1 MCLPTY
7 CFVDNAEDM
16 FDEMLVRRRSPV
28 VSPALQEFKFPCIKV
43 ISGSRSIKFQNV
55 SRLMRHE
62 HAVLVRWLSNDFHL
76 SGGKRNAIEELNV
89 QEKMNFVNGISRPNI
104 KSTWAKQ
111 AEVIEEPYMCSPLQN
126 LLLYFPGC
134 VSADESGN
142 RLFLSDS
149 NHHRVIVSDG
159 DGKILDSIGSGP
171 GFEDGEFESA
181 KLARPAASFYDD
193 DEDCL
198 YIVDSENHAIRRADL
213 ESRVLETVYP
223 KSFSKKNNSIW
234 TWIMD
239 KLGFRIN
246 VDARSEEFDSQ
257 PLVFPWHLLKSTDNT
272 FLIISRSFET
282 LWVID
287 LVSGEMKE
295 CVKGFPN
302 ILETCGQL
310 ITGQVSLLK
319 QLPIDYLKQQ
329 TDVNCSQEFPY
340 ATLISNLTTFENDI
354 VLCDT
359 VAHRVLKISRESG
372 ACSNFQLSNFG
383 ILGLPFWLSFPLERV
398 FSVAG
403 GSADH
408 LEHFSLLPG
417 RVDIRLN
424 IDIPVDTEL
433 VEPLQE
439 GCIWRQA
446 RGAAAVILGA
456 KDVVGSSEKAGVS
469 QQWYDELDN
478 LAFSTPGLEMAIEED
493 DATSDVQYQDERL
506 HIDCA
511 VNTSPGTSELI
522 IHAALYLK
530 LRRHLDPE
538 EDGHQKYA
546 ARIADIL
553 NPGRGEGMGKNSCTQ
568 LLLKSNCNLRDLIFV
583 RPLHVRINL
592 DTLDHPKADNSK
604 DIILTD
610 SAIEVNVSL

>member
-1 MCLPTY
+1 MAYASHL
-7 CFVDNAEDM
+7 
-16 FDEMLVRRRSPV
+16 
-28 VSPALQEFKFPCIKV
+28 IKH
-43 ISGSRSIKFQNV
+43 SKKQLRNV
-55 SRLMRHE
+55 SSLMRHE
-62 HAVLVRWLSNDFHL
+62 HAGLVRWLSNDFHL
-76 SGGKRNAIEELNV
+76 SSGKRTVIEELNV
-89 QEKMNFVNGISRPNI
+89 QENMNFDNGISRPNL
-104 KSTWAKQ
+104 KTTWAKQ
-111 AEVIEEPYMCSPLQN
+111 ADVIKEPYMCSPLQN

-149 NHHRVIVSDG
+149 NHHRVILSDG
-159 DGKILDSIGSGP
+159 NGKILDSIGSGP

-223 KSFSKKNNSIW
+223 KSLSKKNNSIW

-246 VDARSEEFDSQ
+246 VNARSEEFDSQ
-257 PLVFPWHLLKSTDNT
+257 PLVFPWHLLKSMDNT

-295 CVKGFPN
+295 CIKGFPN

-310 ITGQVSLLK
+310 IAGKISLLK

-329 TDVNCSQEFPY
+329 TDVNCSLKEFPY
-340 ATLISNLTTFENDI
+340 ATLVSNLTTFENDI

-372 ACSNFQLSNFG
+372 ACSNLQLSNFG
-383 ILGLPFWLSFPLERV
+383 ILGLPFWLSFPVERV
-398 FSVAG
+398 YSVAG
-403 GSADH
+403 ASADH
-408 LEHFSLLPG
+408 IEHVSLLPG
-417 RVDIRLN
+417 RVDMRLN
-424 IDIPVDTEL
+424 IDIPMDTEL

-446 RGAAAVILGA
+446 RGSATVILGA
-456 KDVVGSSEKAGVS
+456 EDVVGSSEKAGVS

-478 LAFSTPGLEMAIEED
+478 LAFSTPGLEMATEED
-493 DATSDVQYQDERL
+493 NATSDVNYQDERL

-530 LRRHLDPE
+530 LRRHLDLE
-538 EDGHQKYA
+538 EGGQQKHA

-553 NPGRGEGMGKNSCTQ
+553 NPGRGEGLEKDSCIQ
-568 LLLKSNCNLRDLIFV
+568 LLLKSNCNLRDLVFV
-583 RPLHVRINL
+583 KPLHVKIKL

>member
-1 MCLPTY
+1 MAYASHL
-7 CFVDNAEDM
+7 
-16 FDEMLVRRRSPV
+16 
-28 VSPALQEFKFPCIKV
+28 IKH
-43 ISGSRSIKFQNV
+43 SKKLRNV
-55 SRLMRHE
+55 SSLMRHE
-62 HAVLVRWLSNDFHL
+62 HAGLVRWLSNDFHV
-76 SGGKRNAIEELNV
+76 SGGKRNVIEELNV
-89 QEKMNFVNGISRPNI
+89 QENMNFDKGISRP
-104 KSTWAKQ
+104 KLKTTWAKQ
-111 AEVIEEPYMCSPLQN
+111 AEVIKEPYMCSPLQN
-126 LLLYFPGC
+126 LLLFFPGC

-149 NHHRVIVSDG
+149 NHHRIIVSDG
-159 DGKILDSIGSGP
+159 NGKILDSIGSGP

-193 DEDCL
+193 EEDCL

-239 KLGFRIN
+239 KLGSRIN
-246 VDARSEEFDSQ
+246 VDAKSEEFDSQ
-257 PLVFPWHLLKSTDNT
+257 PLVFPWHLLKSVDNT
-272 FLIISRSFET
+272 FLIISRSFEA

-295 CVKGFPN
+295 CIKGFPN

-310 ITGQVSLLK
+310 ITGKVSLLK

-329 TDVNCSQEFPY
+329 TDVNCSLKEFPY
-340 ATLISNLTTFENDI
+340 ATLVSNLTTFENDI

-383 ILGLPFWLSFPLERV
+383 ILGLPFWLSFPVERV
-398 FSVAG
+398 YSVAG
-403 GSADH
+403 ASADH
-408 LEHFSLLPG
+408 IEHVSLLPG

-424 IDIPVDTEL
+424 IDIPMDTEL

-446 RGAAAVILGA
+446 RGSATVILGA
-456 KDVVGSSEKAGVS
+456 EDVVGSSEKAGVS

-478 LAFSTPGLEMAIEED
+478 LAFSTPGLEVATEED
-493 DATSDVQYQDERL
+493 SATSDVNYEDERL

-530 LRRHLDPE
+530 LRRHLDLE
-538 EDGHQKYA
+538 EGGQQKHA

-553 NPGRGEGMGKNSCTQ
+553 NPGRGEGLEKDSCIQ

-583 RPLHVRINL
+583 KPLHLRINL

>member
-1 MCLPTY
+1 MIY
-7 CFVDNAEDM
+7 AM
-16 FDEMLVRRRSPV
+16 
-28 VSPALQEFKFPCIKV
+28 
-43 ISGSRSIKFQNV
+43 
-55 SRLMRHE
+55 
-62 HAVLVRWLSNDFHL
+62 
-76 SGGKRNAIEELNV
+76 
-89 QEKMNFVNGISRPNI
+89 
-104 KSTWAKQ
+104 
-111 AEVIEEPYMCSPLQN
+111 
-126 LLLYFPGC
+126 
-134 VSADESGN
+134 
-142 RLFLSDS
+142 
-149 NHHRVIVSDG
+149 
-159 DGKILDSIGSGP
+159 
-171 GFEDGEFESA
+171 
-181 KLARPAASFYDD
+181 
-193 DEDCL
+193 
-198 YIVDSENHAIRRADL
+198 NHAIRRADL

-239 KLGFRIN
+239 KLGSRIN
-246 VDARSEEFDSQ
+246 VDAKSEEFDSQ
-257 PLVFPWHLLKSTDNT
+257 PLVSPWHLLKSVDNT

-282 LWVID
+282 LWVVD

-295 CVKGFPN
+295 CIKGFPN

-310 ITGQVSLLK
+310 ITGKVSLLK

-329 TDVNCSQEFPY
+329 TDVNCSLKEFPY
-340 ATLISNLTTFENDI
+340 ATLVSNLTTFENDI

-383 ILGLPFWLSFPLERV
+383 ILGLPFWLSFPVERV
-398 FSVAG
+398 YSVAG
-403 GSADH
+403 ASADH
-408 LEHFSLLPG
+408 IEHVSLLPG

-424 IDIPVDTEL
+424 IDIPMDTEL

-446 RGAAAVILGA
+446 RGSATVILGA
-456 KDVVGSSEKAGVS
+456 EDVVGSSEKAGVS

-478 LAFSTPGLEMAIEED
+478 LAFSTPGLEMATEED
-493 DATSDVQYQDERL
+493 SATSDVNYQDERL

-530 LRRHLDPE
+530 LRRHLDLE
-538 EDGHQKYA
+538 EGGQQKYA

-553 NPGRGEGMGKNSCTQ
+553 NPGRGEGLEKDSCIQ

-583 RPLHVRINL
+583 KPLHLRINL

>member
-1 MCLPTY
+1 MTT
-7 CFVDNAEDM
+7 
-16 FDEMLVRRRSPV
+16 
-28 VSPALQEFKFPCIKV
+28 
-43 ISGSRSIKFQNV
+43 
-55 SRLMRHE
+55 
-62 HAVLVRWLSNDFHL
+62 
-76 SGGKRNAIEELNV
+76 IEELNV
-89 QEKMNFVNGISRPNI
+89 QEKLNFVNGISRPNI

-111 AEVIEEPYMCSPLQN
+111 AEVIEEPYVCSPLQN
-126 LLLYFPGC
+126 LLLYFPEC

-159 DGKILDSIGSGP
+159 NGKILDSIGSGP

-223 KSFSKKNNSIW
+223 KSVSKKNNSIW

-257 PLVFPWHLLKSTDNT
+257 PLL
-272 FLIISRSFET
+272 ET

-319 QLPIDYLKQQ
+319 QLPNDYLKQQ

-359 VAHRVLKISRESG
+359 
-372 ACSNFQLSNFG
+372 
-383 ILGLPFWLSFPLERV
+383 
-398 FSVAG
+398 
-403 GSADH
+403 
-408 LEHFSLLPG
+408 G

-522 IHAALYLK
+522 IYAALYLK
-530 LRRHLDPE
+530 LRGHLDPE

-583 RPLHVRINL
+583 RPLHMRINL

>member
-1 MCLPTY
+1 MMHASHL
-7 CFVDNAEDM
+7 
-16 FDEMLVRRRSPV
+16 
-28 VSPALQEFKFPCIKV
+28 IK
-43 ISGSRSIKFQNV
+43 RSIKQFQNV

-89 QEKMNFVNGISRPNI
+89 QEKLNFVNGISRPNI

-111 AEVIEEPYMCSPLQN
+111 AEVIEEPYVCSPLQN
-126 LLLYFPGC
+126 LLLYFPEC

-142 RLFLSDS
+142 RLFLLDS

-159 DGKILDSIGSGP
+159 NGKILDSIGSGP

-223 KSFSKKNNSIW
+223 KSISKKNNSIW

-246 VDARSEEFDSQ
+246 GDARSEEFDSQ

-329 TDVNCSQEFPY
+329 ADVNCSQEFPY

-493 DATSDVQYQDERL
+493 DSTSDVQYQDERL

-522 IHAALYLK
+522 IYAALYLK

-583 RPLHVRINL
+583 RPLHMRINL

>member
-1 MCLPTY
+1 
-7 CFVDNAEDM
+7 
-16 FDEMLVRRRSPV
+16 
-28 VSPALQEFKFPCIKV
+28 
-43 ISGSRSIKFQNV
+43 
-55 SRLMRHE
+55 
-62 HAVLVRWLSNDFHL
+62 
-76 SGGKRNAIEELNV
+76 
-89 QEKMNFVNGISRPNI
+89 
-104 KSTWAKQ
+104 
-111 AEVIEEPYMCSPLQN
+111 
-126 LLLYFPGC
+126 
-134 VSADESGN
+134 
-142 RLFLSDS
+142 
-149 NHHRVIVSDG
+149 
-159 DGKILDSIGSGP
+159 
-171 GFEDGEFESA
+171 
-181 KLARPAASFYDD
+181 
-193 DEDCL
+193 
-198 YIVDSENHAIRRADL
+198 
-213 ESRVLETVYP
+213 
-223 KSFSKKNNSIW
+223 
-234 TWIMD
+234 MD
-239 KLGFRIN
+239 KLGSRIN
-246 VDARSEEFDSQ
+246 VDAKSEEFDSQ
-257 PLVFPWHLLKSTDNT
+257 PLMFPWHLLKSVDNT

-295 CVKGFPN
+295 CIKGFPN

-310 ITGQVSLLK
+310 ITGKVSLLK

-329 TDVNCSQEFPY
+329 TDVNCSLKEFPY
-340 ATLISNLTTFENDI
+340 ATLVSNLTTFENDI

-359 VAHRVLKISRESG
+359 VAHRVLKISRESS

-383 ILGLPFWLSFPLERV
+383 ILGLPFWLSFPVERV
-398 FSVAG
+398 YSVAG
-403 GSADH
+403 ASADH
-408 LEHFSLLPG
+408 IEHVSLLPG

-424 IDIPVDTEL
+424 IDIPMDTEL

-446 RGAAAVILGA
+446 RGSATVILGA
-456 KDVVGSSEKAGVS
+456 EDVVGSSEKAGVS

-478 LAFSTPGLEMAIEED
+478 LAFSTPGLEMATEED
-493 DATSDVQYQDERL
+493 SATSDVNYQDERL

-530 LRRHLDPE
+530 LRRHLDLE
-538 EDGHQKYA
+538 EGGQQKHA

-553 NPGRGEGMGKNSCTQ
+553 NPGRGEGLEKDSCIQ

-583 RPLHVRINL
+583 KPLHLRINL

>member
-1 MCLPTY
+1 MAYASHL
-7 CFVDNAEDM
+7 
-16 FDEMLVRRRSPV
+16 
-28 VSPALQEFKFPCIKV
+28 IKH
-43 ISGSRSIKFQNV
+43 SKKLQNV
-55 SRLMRHE
+55 SSLMRHE
-62 HAVLVRWLSNDFHL
+62 HAGLVRWLSNDFHL
-76 SGGKRNAIEELNV
+76 SSGKRNVIEELNV
-89 QEKMNFVNGISRPNI
+89 QENMNFDNGISRPNL
-104 KSTWAKQ
+104 KTTWAKQ
-111 AEVIEEPYMCSPLQN
+111 ADVIKEPYMCSPLQN

-159 DGKILDSIGSGP
+159 NGKILDSIGSGP

-181 KLARPAASFYDD
+181 KLACPAASFYDD
-193 DEDCL
+193 EEDCL

-223 KSFSKKNNSIW
+223 KSLSKKNNSIW

-257 PLVFPWHLLKSTDNT
+257 PLVFPWHLLKSMDNT

-295 CVKGFPN
+295 CIKGFPN

-310 ITGQVSLLK
+310 IAGKISLLK

-329 TDVNCSQEFPY
+329 TDVNCSLKELPY
-340 ATLISNLTTFENDI
+340 ANLVSNLTTFENDI

-372 ACSNFQLSNFG
+372 ACSNLQLSNFG
-383 ILGLPFWLSFPLERV
+383 ILGLPFWLSFPVERV
-398 FSVAG
+398 YSVAG
-403 GSADH
+403 ASADH
-408 LEHFSLLPG
+408 IEHVSLLPG
-417 RVDIRLN
+417 RVDMRLN
-424 IDIPVDTEL
+424 IDIPMDTEL

-446 RGAAAVILGA
+446 RGSATVILGA
-456 KDVVGSSEKAGVS
+456 EDVVGSSEKAGVS

-478 LAFSTPGLEMAIEED
+478 LAFSTPGLEMATEED
-493 DATSDVQYQDERL
+493 NATSDVNYQDERL

-530 LRRHLDPE
+530 LRRHLDLE
-538 EDGHQKYA
+538 EGGQQKHA

-553 NPGRGEGMGKNSCTQ
+553 NPGRGEGLEKDSCIQ
-568 LLLKSNCNLRDLIFV
+568 LLLKSNCNLRDLVFV
-583 RPLHVRINL
+583 KPLHVKIKL

-610 SAIEVNVSL
+610 SAIEVNVSLQT